1 MACALERQPNLG
13 GIGPRRND
21 EVIFEIASLAVED
34 QVDPVVN
41 PLYPQTS
48 VLGNIRVPV
57 FTVPAKQIV
66 ANAARGLEAADVAP
80 GMTPAQVH
88 ADHAYPGFRHGRRS
102 RRRSGGK
109 G

>member
-1 MACALERQPNLG
+1 MACALAPPPNLG

-41 PLYPQTS
+41 PLHLQTS

-57 FTVPAKQIV
+57 LTVPAKQVV
-66 ANAARGLEAADVAP
+66 ADAARGLEAVDVAP

-88 ADHAYPGFRHGRRS
+88 TDHAYPRFRHGRRA
-102 RRRSGGK
+102 RHRSGGK